1 MIVKSTN
8 PYHYIFGEI
17 NENEGAVHIFG
28 NRPLSENEIEKIE
41 NDIQKAIDTEVE
53 EITDKINSRILKR
66 MLDGKESI

>member
-1 MIVKSTN
+1 MILKSTN

-17 NENEGAVHIFG
+17 GSEDGAVHIFG

-41 NDIQKAIDTEVE
+41 GDIQKAIDVGVE

-66 MLDGKESI
+66 MLNGKESI